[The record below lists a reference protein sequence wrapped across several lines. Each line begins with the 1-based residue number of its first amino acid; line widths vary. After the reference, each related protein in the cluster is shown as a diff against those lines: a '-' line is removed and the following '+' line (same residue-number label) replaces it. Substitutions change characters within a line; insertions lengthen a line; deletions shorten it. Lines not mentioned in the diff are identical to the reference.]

1 MVYITQ
7 ESNSSISILIN
18 NVSTSVSYSGSVTV
32 NATDNYYIQLRGLT
46 GTNAYSLAITVN
58 TVQYY
63 TDVGIG

>member
-7 ESNSSISILIN
+7 ESNSSIPILIN